1 MCTTSSPVLF
11 CKKCRGTK
19 RPCYWLFEK
28 DTPVLPSATALSIQL
43 KFPQLL
49 VRNQMERTISCISV
63 RSDRNIWDHLWRCFT
78 LTTPPISVGP
88 TEKSLPF
95 DKIVVPSTTLLYP
108 ACSRNNK
115 QTRGG
120 LERICETGMN
130 RWNFRNF
137 KPKFLLNGK
146 RRGTG
151 VSFLNSQYQGLLVPR
166 DFLQKSTGE
175 EEG

>member
-1 MCTTSSPVLF
+1 MSFFIHHKFIAPNFS
-11 CKKCRGTK
+11 G
-19 RPCYWLFEK
+19 
-28 DTPVLPSATALSIQL
+28 ALSIQP
-43 KFPQLL
+43 KYPQLL
-49 VRNQMERTISCISV
+49 VRNQMEWTIPV
-63 RSDRNIWDHLWRCFT
+63 PSDRNIWDHLWKWFT
-78 LTTPPISVGP
+78 LTSPLISVGP

-95 DKIVVPSTTLLYP
+95 DKIVVPSSVLLYP

-115 QTRGG
+115 QTPCG

-130 RWNFRNF
+130 RSIWHVEFFRIF

-151 VSFLNSQYQGLLVPR
+151 VSFSNSQYQGLLVAR

-175 EEG
+175 EVVHISA

>member
-1 MCTTSSPVLF
+1 MSLF
-11 CKKCRGTK
+11 IHHKFIAPNFSG
-19 RPCYWLFEK
+19 
-28 DTPVLPSATALSIQL
+28 ALSIQP
-43 KFPQLL
+43 KYPQLL
-49 VRNQMERTISCISV
+49 VRNQMEWTIPV
-63 RSDRNIWDHLWRCFT
+63 PSDRNIWDHLWKWFT
-78 LTTPPISVGP
+78 LTSPLIPIGP

-95 DKIVVPSTTLLYP
+95 DKIVVPSTALLYP

-151 VSFLNSQYQGLLVPR
+151 VSFLNSQYQGLLLPR
-166 DFLQKSTGE
+166 DFLQKSIGE